1 MAKIVRQN
9 HKVFGDTGSTD
20 NFAKFG
26 SLVAGSPLKTK
37 DIDTIQSLPAWDEGF
52 QSAVYGGNKNLLLE
66 DLNAWCYE
74 HSRQVGYVL
83 QAGIAEW
90 DVATTYYKGSIVQ
103 RTSGGD
109 ATAELYASLTD
120 NNVGNA
126 LPVQTDNA
134 NWRWINSPQMPSGTM
149 LDFPGIDAPVGF
161 LLADGTAYS
170 RATYATLFAAITR
183 TTSGNITNGLPQITG
198 LPTTSG
204 LFAGHYISGVGI
216 ASGAKIL
223 TVDSLTQVTMTL
235 NATSTQT
242 PGTIIFGANA
252 LGDGAS
258 TFNLPDTRRRVTVGA
273 GGAGTST
280 LAAQSGAVGGE
291 ETHVLT
297 IAEMPAHGH
306 NLPLY
311 VGSGGIHIDV
321 ITQGTSNTNDTRA
334 VNNTGGGGAHN
345 NIQPSI
351 VVLKI
356 IKT

>member
-26 SLVAGSPLKTK
+26 SLVAGSALKTK

-74 HSRQVGYVL
+74 HSRQVGYL
-83 QAGIAEW
+83 MQAGVAEW

-103 RTSGGD
+103 RTDGGD

-120 NNVGNA
+120 DNVGNA

-134 NWRWINSPQMPSGTM
+134 NWRWINPPQVPPGTSLDFMGIDMPSG
-149 LDFPGIDAPVGF
+149 F
-161 LLADGTAYS
+161 LAEDGTAYA
-170 RATYATLFAAITR
+170 RASFAALFAAITR
-183 TTSGNITNGLPQITG
+183 TTSGNITSGLPTITG
-198 LPTTSG
+198 LPTTTG
-204 LFAGHYISGVGI
+204 LAAGHYISGVGI
-216 ASGAKIL
+216 ASGARIL
-223 TVDSLTQVTMTL
+223 TVDGPTQVTMTL

-242 PGTIIFGANA
+242 PGTIVFGPHP
-252 LGDGAS
+252 LGDGAT
-258 TFNLPDTRRRVTVGA
+258 TFNVPDTRRRVTVGA

-280 LAAQSGAVGGE
+280 LGAGTGAVGGA
-291 ETHVLT
+291 ETHTLVT
-297 IAEMPAHGH
+297 GEIPAHTHVTGTID
-306 NLPLY
+306 P
-311 VGSGGIHIDV
+311 SAFAGGGNGAMRD
-321 ITQGTSNTNDTRA
+321 TQGGVTGS
-334 VNNTGGGGAHN
+334 TGGGGAHN
-345 NIQPSI
+345 NMQPSL
-351 VVLKI
+351 VVVKM